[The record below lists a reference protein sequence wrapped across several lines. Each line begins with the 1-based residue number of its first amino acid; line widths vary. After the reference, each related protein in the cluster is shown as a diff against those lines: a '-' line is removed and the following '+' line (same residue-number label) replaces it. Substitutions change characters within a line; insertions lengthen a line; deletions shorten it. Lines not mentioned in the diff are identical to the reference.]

1 MLSNTSKYAIRA
13 MIYLAI
19 NEGNENKTGIKKIS
33 GELNLPS
40 PFLAKILQ
48 TLTKHKLLISS
59 KGPNGGFS
67 LGKIASN
74 ITLYEI
80 VTIIEGTD
88 IFDKCLISL
97 RSCYQ
102 ENVPCPMHSKYESIR
117 KEIKQLFQIQDI
129 GSLGQDIIMQKQI
142 YAL

>member
-1 MLSNTSKYAIRA
+1 

-19 NEGNENKTGIKKIS
+19 NEANENKTGIKKIS
-33 GELNLPS
+33 DELNLPA

-48 TLTKHKLLISS
+48 TLTKHKLLVSS

-67 LGKIASN
+67 LGKNAGN

-80 VTIIEGTD
+80 VTIIEGSD

-97 RSCYQ
+97 RECHA

-117 KEIKQLFQIQDI
+117 QEIKQLFQMQDI
-129 GSLGQDIIMQKQI
+129 GSLGNDIMMQKQI

>member
-1 MLSNTSKYAIRA
+1 

-19 NEGNENKTGIKKIS
+19 NESNENKTGIKKIS
-33 GELNLPS
+33 GELNLPA

-48 TLTKHKLLISS
+48 TLTKHKLLVSS

-67 LGKIASN
+67 LGKNANN

-80 VTIIEGTD
+80 VTIIEGSD

-97 RSCYQ
+97 RACHE

-117 KEIKQLFQIQDI
+117 QEIKQLFQMQDI
-129 GSLGQDIIMQKQI
+129 GSLGNDIMMQKQI

>member
-19 NEGNENKTGIKKIS
+19 NSGNENKTGIRKIS
-33 GELNLPS
+33 GELDIPA

-48 TLTKHKLLISS
+48 ILAKHKLLISS

-67 LGKIASN
+67 LGRNSGK

-80 VTIIEGTD
+80 VTIIDGND
-88 IFDKCLISL
+88 IFDKCLISM
-97 RSCYQ
+97 RTCHA
-102 ENVPCPMHSKYESIR
+102 ENIPCPLHKKYEPIR
-117 KEIKQLFQIQDI
+117 KEIKQLFQLQDI
-129 GSLGQDIIMQKQI
+129 GNLANDIRAQEQI
-142 YAL
+142 FAL